1 MPFALVLIGLMLI
14 ATGVQDTYV
23 AMGSQL
29 KKDFTGPQSFTM
41 WAVAMIMLG
50 MLGYIEQLRRL
61 SWLFM
66 FLVVLALFLSQ
77 GTDFL
82 GKLQSSIS
90 KGPISPPH
98 PTTPGT
104 ATAAAGVGSALKTI
118 TDSPATLLTPLAPVA
133 LGAKALELGGSLLNS
148 FKGLFK

>member
-23 AMGSQL
+23 AMGAQL
-29 KKDFTGPQSFTM
+29 KKDFVGPKSFTM

-50 MLGYIEQLRRL
+50 MLGDIEQLRRL

-66 FLVVLALFLSQ
+66 FLVVLALFLSE

-82 GKLQSSIS
+82 GKLQSAIS
-90 KGPISPPH
+90 KGPISPPR
-98 PTTPGT
+98 PVQSSGNGISDPKLSKTVDNFNNAFGT
-104 ATAAAGVGSALKTI
+104 GVFGRYAGQLIEYGK
-118 TDSPATLLTPLAPVA
+118 TLLPVY
-133 LGAKALELGGSLLNS
+133 
-148 FKGLFK
+148 